1 MIMSVLNFEC
11 KTCHQHFDADVGAV
25 MFNENEERPTF
36 ESEISC
42 KKCGKRTLDDI
53 YLTEIGQT
61 QLTQIFL
68 TQ

>member
-11 KTCHQHFDADVGAV
+11 KTCHQDFDADVGKV
-25 MFNENEERPTF
+25 TFDENEERPNF
-36 ESEISC
+36 EKDIVC
-42 KKCGKRTLDDI
+42 KNCGKRTLDNI

-68 TQ
+68 AQ